1 MREFQ
6 TPFLG
11 AAYYPEAWEGSD
23 PTFDIEKMKEA
34 GITCARIAEFAWS
47 KMEPHPGAFEFGW
60 LHDIIDRLG
69 EAGIAVILCTPT
81 ATPPIWLV
89 DEAPDVTIVNEA
101 NLHIKHGGRRHC
113 CTNHPKYRS
122 YSLRIVEE
130 MAREFGSDKNVIGW
144 QIDNEILPQ
153 DCHCA
158 YCQEG
163 YRTHLK
169 EKYQTV
175 EALNNAWNLNLFSQ
189 RYSSFEQI
197 PFPDLGWQSPHPK
210 LEVRL
215 FQGKTQAGFV
225 KEQIRILK
233 QYTKAPI
240 GTDTKPFNSLDHE
253 MLTEDCDVI
262 QYNHYPDVENLCEQ
276 GFWFDYMRTLK
287 DRPFWIA
294 ETSPCW
300 KGSRKVSQA
309 LKPYGF
315 CRISSW
321 APVIL
326 GGEATLYWLWRT
338 HWAGHE
344 MMHGALLSASGR
356 PFHIF
361 DEVRRTADEL
371 ATCSDFVNGTRVQ
384 TDTALLFTSL
394 AWNLFEVQPQLSDLQ
409 YQPKLYKHFYAPLV
423 KAGIRPD
430 VIGARKD
437 LSSYKLILAPMA
449 VTLEDGDLGRRL
461 IDWVENGGILIS
473 GPMTDLR
480 NAIGARYQDR
490 LYGHLEAATGAKPLY
505 EIPDTRGL
513 IKCDWT
519 DGEELLGREWFELME
534 DTDGALARVTEG
546 YPSLIGT
553 SPLLCKKVGKG
564 CVYLLGTFPSEKDMR
579 KLLEMA
585 SDDAKIHRLRTTGT
599 LFAARRKGDAGE
611 GLMVAECRGEN
622 ASVELESEMTDLL
635 TGKTYSGN
643 VSLEP
648 YELLILKKNN

>member
-1 MREFQ
+1 MKSYQ
-6 TPFLG
+6 KPFLG
-11 AAYYPEAWEGSD
+11 AAYYPEAWENID
-23 PTFDIEKMKEA
+23 PAYDIQKMKEA

-47 KMEPHPGAFEFGW
+47 RMEPSPGVFEFDW

-69 EAGIAVILCTPT
+69 DAGISVLLCTPT
-81 ATPPIWLV
+81 ATPPVWLV
-89 DEAPDVTIVNEA
+89 EEYPDVTIMDDTYI
-101 NLHIKHGGRRHC
+101 HIKHGGRRHC
-113 CTNHPKYRS
+113 CTNHPKYVE

-130 MAREFGSDKNVIGW
+130 MAKEFGTDENVIGW

-153 DCHCA
+153 DCHCP
-158 YCQEG
+158 YCQNG
-163 YRTHLK
+163 YRKHLK
-169 EKYQTV
+169 DKYKTIDN
-175 EALNNAWNLNLFSQ
+175 LNNAWNLNLFSQ
-189 RYSSFEQI
+189 HYTSFEQI
-197 PFPDLGWQSPHPK
+197 PFPDRGWQSPHPK

-233 QYTKAPI
+233 KYTKAPI
-240 GTDTKPFNSLDHE
+240 GTDTKPLNGLDHE

-276 GFWFDYMRTLK
+276 GFWFDYMRALK
-287 DRPFWIA
+287 DRPFWVA

-321 APVIL
+321 APVIF

-338 HWAGHE
+338 HRAGHE
-344 MMHGALLSASGR
+344 MMHGALLAASGR

-371 ATCSDFVNGTRVQ
+371 ETCADFINGTKVK

-394 AWNLFEVQPQLSDLQ
+394 AWNIFEFQPMLSDLQ
-409 YQPKLYKHFYAPLV
+409 YQPKLYKYFYEPLV

-430 VIGARKD
+430 VIGAKKD
-437 LSSYKLILAPMA
+437 LSGYKVLFAPMA
-449 VTLEDGDLGRRL
+449 VTLEDGDLACR
-461 IDWVENGGILIS
+461 IAAWVKNGGILVT

-480 NAIGARYQDR
+480 NAIGARYDDR
-490 LYGHLEAATGAKPLY
+490 LYGHLEKLADVKPLY

-513 IKCDWT
+513 IECKWNDGGDFAGKDWY
-519 DGEELLGREWFELME
+519 ELME
-534 DTDGALARVTEG
+534 SDESALATVTEG

-553 SPLLCKKVGKG
+553 SPLVCKQVGQGKIY
-564 CVYLLGTFPSEKDMR
+564 CLGTFPSAADMEKIIDAVSAESGIR
-579 KLLEMA
+579 RLKL
-585 SDDAKIHRLRTTGT
+585 DGT
-599 LFAARRKGDAGE
+599 LFAAERSGRSGD
-611 GLMVAECRGEN
+611 GLIVAECGGKTG
-622 ASVELESEMTDLL
+622 SILLEAEMTDLL
-635 TGKTYSGN
+635 TGKRFAGE
-643 VSLEP
+643 VQLAP
-648 YELLILKKNN
+648 YELLVLKK